1 MMKDKDE
8 ILRSIETA
16 LNEFVSQ
23 DVQGPVKEEMKM
35 AVSKFFKD
43 EVSKYGDQELK
54 DKFKNPE
61 AVVKEFSD
69 FLDRTKCIVC

>member
-1 MMKDKDE
+1 MKDKEE
-8 ILRSIETA
+8 ILRNIEAA

-23 DVQGPVKEEMKM
+23 DVQGPMKEEMKM
-35 AVSKFFKD
+35 AVSKFFKE

-54 DKFKNPE
+54 EKFKNPD
-61 AVVKEFSD
+61 AVVKQFSE